1 MGLLKEVRLEERLSG
16 QPRAGSTSPDF
27 PNPFPL
33 RVVSSQEV
41 SPAGLLASI
50 GMMLGTIITREG
62 EQTWL

>member
-16 QPRAGSTSPDF
+16 QPWAGSTSPDF

-33 RVVSSQEV
+33 RVVSSQEL
-41 SPAGLLASI
+41 SAARSLASI
-50 GMMLGTIITREG
+50 GMMVGAIVTGEG

>member
-1 MGLLKEVRLEERLSG
+1 MGLLKEVRLEERFSG
-16 QPRAGSTSPDF
+16 LPWAGSTNPDF

-41 SPAGLLASI
+41 SPAGSLASI
-50 GMMLGTIITREG
+50 GMMVGAIITREG